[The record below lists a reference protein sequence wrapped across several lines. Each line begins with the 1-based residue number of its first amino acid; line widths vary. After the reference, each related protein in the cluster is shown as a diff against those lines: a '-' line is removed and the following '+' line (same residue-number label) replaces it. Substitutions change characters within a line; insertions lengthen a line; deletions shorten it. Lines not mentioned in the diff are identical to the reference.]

1 MKSLPSATVQ
11 AVFAALLEGASQR
24 QIANKPGIAK
34 SSVQRIS
41 LRAGQSGLSLK
52 DLLVL
57 SDDERE
63 EILNPRPEHKF
74 IEPDWALFE
83 DMLKKTR
90 SLTLVRLYELYCAG
104 LPKDVTPYTY
114 STFCRKRNLW
124 KLQNGFNRLAGNVDR
139 VPAER
144 MEIDF
149 VGDKIKWTDSSSHTR
164 NSKLF
169 VASLPYSSMLYA
181 EAFND
186 ETSNSWCDG
195 IIHALEYFGGVPE
208 SLVMDNAKALIKAVE
223 FRRGLPQPWVQAL
236 CEYYG
241 MEPWPCRV
249 KSPKDKNRVEAA
261 ALDCERW
268 IIAELALNDRVVAH
282 DLNEF
287 NTVIRELVDKINNQ
301 PFRANGMRGSRRSR
315 FEAEEKAKLRPLTD
329 RAFERGDWKIVMV
342 DKAHCIRV
350 YKDHGHRYSVP
361 PKYTHRAV
369 LAWIGPDRIKIFDQD
384 SHECIGTHKRH
395 FESFG
400 NKTHLLP
407 EHLTEAEKH
416 YRRSREDWISAFIA
430 KGIPQ
435 KVAQQ
440 FVNTVWNKS
449 EFSGTRTCHGVMSL
463 SKHIKPQILTKAIA
477 QALEIEDVRY
487 LRIRTLCDA
496 FDFAE
501 SLNLSL
507 PLAEVDQDYVTV
519 AHENIRNDFK

>member
-24 QIANKPGIAK
+24 QIANKLGIAK

-90 SLTLVRLYELYCAG
+90 SRTLVRLYELYCAG

-164 NSKLF
+164 NSKLI

-236 CEYYG
+236 CEY
-241 MEPWPCRV
+241 
-249 KSPKDKNRVEAA
+249 
-261 ALDCERW
+261 
-268 IIAELALNDRVVAH
+268 LN
-282 DLNEF
+282 F
-287 NTVIRELVDKINNQ
+287 
-301 PFRANGMRGSRRSR
+301 
-315 FEAEEKAKLRPLTD
+315 
-329 RAFERGDWKIVMV
+329 
-342 DKAHCIRV
+342 
-350 YKDHGHRYSVP
+350 
-361 PKYTHRAV
+361 
-369 LAWIGPDRIKIFDQD
+369 
-384 SHECIGTHKRH
+384 
-395 FESFG
+395 
-400 NKTHLLP
+400 
-407 EHLTEAEKH
+407 
-416 YRRSREDWISAFIA
+416 
-430 KGIPQ
+430 
-435 KVAQQ
+435 
-440 FVNTVWNKS
+440 
-449 EFSGTRTCHGVMSL
+449 
-463 SKHIKPQILTKAIA
+463 
-477 QALEIEDVRY
+477 
-487 LRIRTLCDA
+487 
-496 FDFAE
+496 
-501 SLNLSL
+501 SLNI
-507 PLAEVDQDYVTV
+507 T
-519 AHENIRNDFK
+519 